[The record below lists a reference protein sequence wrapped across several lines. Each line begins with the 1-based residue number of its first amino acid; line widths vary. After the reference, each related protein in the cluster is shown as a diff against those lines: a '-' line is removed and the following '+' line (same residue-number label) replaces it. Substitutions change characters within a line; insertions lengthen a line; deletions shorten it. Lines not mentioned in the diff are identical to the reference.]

1 MHLILCILSLH
12 VLFLLGKPAK
22 LFETTHPDWAP
33 SLHLGNENYNSC
45 KSSSTV
51 AATERYERSVKR
63 KVLAD
68 AQSPANVQLKKKII
82 DKDTDGNTTNGK
94 FLKSSLYIIQV
105 ATYPLGGDSYL

>member
-1 MHLILCILSLH
+1 M
-12 VLFLLGKPAK
+12 
-22 LFETTHPDWAP
+22 
-33 SLHLGNENYNSC
+33 GNENCNSW

-51 AATERYERSVKR
+51 AATERYERWVKR

-68 AQSPANVQLKKKII
+68 AQSPTNVQWKKKII
-82 DKDTDGNTTNGK
+82 DKDIDGNTTNGK

>member
-1 MHLILCILSLH
+1 MQLPVSQTTVLIHIRH
-12 VLFLLGKPAK
+12 AFKLLTLIGPHHFTWEMKTITVA
-22 LFETTHPDWAP
+22 
-33 SLHLGNENYNSC
+33 

-51 AATERYERSVKR
+51 EATERYERSVKR

-94 FLKSSLYIIQV
+94 F
-105 ATYPLGGDSYL
+105 